1 MSHNNKF
8 TLIAAAS
15 LMLAACSSVPPAPSA
30 APVAPISVVR
40 VPARAAPVAPMTA
53 SVLLPHLDPNSKI
66 STERSVYFDFD
77 NYMIKP
83 EFAATIQMHASYLA
97 AHPTLAVKIEGN
109 ADERGGSEYNLA
121 LGQKRAEA
129 TARALKAL
137 GVRDTQLEAVSFGE
151 VRPLATGHD
160 EASWA
165 KNRRADI
172 AYPER

>member
-8 TLIAAAS
+8 ILIAAAS

-30 APVAPISVVR
+30 APVAPISVVS

-83 EFAATIQMHASYLA
+83 EFAATIQMHASY
-97 AHPTLAVKIEGN
+97 
-109 ADERGGSEYNLA
+109 
-121 LGQKRAEA
+121 
-129 TARALKAL
+129 
-137 GVRDTQLEAVSFGE
+137 
-151 VRPLATGHD
+151 
-160 EASWA
+160 
-165 KNRRADI
+165 
-172 AYPER
+172 